1 MASLTTS
8 VHNGYKYT
16 GRLTYTNEIILIV
29 NNQKHYAAAISAFVI
44 WGFFSL
50 PLRALHNYTAG
61 EILYF
66 RIACSVIIL
75 LVIILGFRKAK
86 LKQDVKLLK
95 TYSVRERNR
104 IIALTL
110 GGAVLLI
117 INWLVF
123 IYVINAV
130 NIKTA
135 SFSYF
140 ICPVLTAVLG
150 NFILKEKLTSLQWT
164 AVALCVVSCVLLG
177 LNSVLELG
185 YSFVVAI
192 SYALYL
198 VSQRKHYGFDRL
210 TILAIQ
216 MIFAL
221 SVLSVVYPVLVNTAP
236 ETPFFYGMI
245 AIVAGVFTVLPL
257 FLNLYALNRINSAT
271 VGILLYINPMMNFAI
286 AFFVFQEGITEL
298 QVIGYGIILIAL
310 VLFNYP
316 NLVKLKIK
324 VKG

>member
-1 MASLTTS
+1 MDT
-8 VHNGYKYT
+8 
-16 GRLTYTNEIILIV
+16 R
-29 NNQKHYAAAISAFVI
+29 KHYAAAISAFVV

-50 PLRALHNYTAG
+50 PLRALNEYTAG

-75 LVIILGFRKAK
+75 LSITLGFRKTEIRQDAQR
-86 LKQDVKLLK
+86 LKEFP
-95 TYSVRERNR
+95 SRERNQ

-110 GGAVLLI
+110 AGALLLI
-117 INWLVF
+117 VNWLIF
-123 IYVINAV
+123 IYVINHI

-150 NFILKEKLTSLQWT
+150 NFILKERLTSLQWM
-164 AVALCVVSCVLLG
+164 AVALCVISCILLG

-185 YSFVVAI
+185 YSFAVAI

-198 VSQRKHYGFDRL
+198 VSQRKNYGFDRL
-210 TILAIQ
+210 TVLAVQ
-216 MIFAL
+216 MVFAL
-221 SVLSVVYPVLVNTAP
+221 IVLTASYPWLVNAAP
-236 ETPFFYGMI
+236 ETFFFYGMI
-245 AIVAGVFTVLPL
+245 TIVAGVFTVLPL

-286 AFFVFQEGITEL
+286 AFFIFHETVTRL
-298 QVIGYGIILIAL
+298 QVVGYLIILVAL

-316 NLVKLKIK
+316 NLRKLKAK
-324 VKG
+324 VSG

>member
-1 MASLTTS
+1 MD
-8 VHNGYKYT
+8 N
-16 GRLTYTNEIILIV
+16 R
-29 NNQKHYAAAISAFVI
+29 KHYAAAISAFTI

-50 PLRALHNYTAG
+50 PLRALHSYTAG

-75 LVIILGFRKAK
+75 LVIILGFRKAN
-86 LKQDVKLLK
+86 LREDVQRLQGLP
-95 TYSVRERNR
+95 SRERNQ

-110 GGAVLLI
+110 GGAALLI
-117 INWLVF
+117 VNWLIF
-123 IYVINAV
+123 IYVINAI

-150 NFILKEKLTSLQWT
+150 NFILKERLTSLQWT

-185 YSFVVAI
+185 YSFAVAI

-198 VSQRKHYGFDRL
+198 VSQRKNYGFDRL
-210 TILAIQ
+210 TVLAVQ

-221 SVLSVVYPVLVNTAP
+221 IVLSVAYPWLVDTAP
-236 ETPFFYGMI
+236 QTFFFYGMI
-245 AIVAGVFTVLPL
+245 AVVAGMFTVLPL
-257 FLNLYALNRINSAT
+257 FLNLFALNRINSAT

-286 AFFVFQEGITEL
+286 AFFIFHETITQL
-298 QVIGYGIILIAL
+298 QIVGYLIILVAL

-316 NLVKLKIK
+316 NLKKIK
-324 VKG
+324 TKITG

>member
-1 MASLTTS
+1 M
-8 VHNGYKYT
+8 
-16 GRLTYTNEIILIV
+16 
-29 NNQKHYAAAISAFVI
+29 NNNKHYAAAILAFVV

-50 PLRALHNYTAG
+50 PLRALRDYSAG

-66 RIACSVIIL
+66 RIACSVLILLIIL
-75 LVIILGFRKAK
+75 IGFRKAE
-86 LKQDVKLLK
+86 LRNDFLLFK
-95 TYSVRERNR
+95 SFASGQRNQ

-110 GGAVLLI
+110 GGSVLLI
-117 INWLVF
+117 FNWLIF
-123 IYVINAV
+123 IYVINAI

-150 NFILKEKLTSLQWT
+150 NFILKERLTSLQWT
-164 AVALCVVSCVLLG
+164 AVLLCVISCVLLG

-185 YSFVVAI
+185 YSFAVAI

-198 VSQRKHYGFDRL
+198 VSQRKNFGFDRL
-210 TILAIQ
+210 TILAGQ

-221 SVLSVVYPVLVNTAP
+221 IVLTVAYPWLVDAAP
-236 ETPFFYGMI
+236 VTFFFYEMI

-286 AFFVFQEGITEL
+286 AFFIFHETITQL
-298 QVIGYGIILIAL
+298 QLIGYIIILVAL

-316 NLVKLKIK
+316 NLKKFKAK
-324 VKG
+324 VSGS

>member
-1 MASLTTS
+1 M
-8 VHNGYKYT
+8 
-16 GRLTYTNEIILIV
+16 
-29 NNQKHYAAAISAFVI
+29 NNNKHYAAAISAFVV
-44 WGFFSL
+44 WGFFAL
-50 PLRALHNYTAG
+50 PLRALDDYTAG
-61 EILYF
+61 QILYF

-75 LVIILGFRKAK
+75 FVIILGFRKAE
-86 LKQDVKLLK
+86 LKQDVMRIKEFPA
-95 TYSVRERNR
+95 RERNQ

-110 GGAVLLI
+110 GGSALLI
-117 INWLVF
+117 VNWLIF
-123 IYVINAV
+123 IYVINAI

-150 NFILKEKLTSLQWT
+150 NFILKERLTSLQWT
-164 AVALCVVSCVLLG
+164 AVSLCAISCVLLG

-185 YSFVVAI
+185 YSFAIAI

-198 VSQRKHYGFDRL
+198 VSQRRNFGFDRL
-210 TILAIQ
+210 TVLAVQ

-221 SVLSVVYPVLVNTAP
+221 IVLTAAYPWLVNAAP
-236 ETPFFYGMI
+236 ETFFFYGMT

-257 FLNLYALNRINSAT
+257 FLNLFALNRINSAT

-286 AFFVFQEGITEL
+286 AFFIFHETVTQL
-298 QVIGYGIILIAL
+298 QVMGYVIILVAL

-316 NLVKLKIK
+316 NLKKLSAK
-324 VKG
+324 VSGSRSPLEA

>member
-1 MASLTTS
+1 M
-8 VHNGYKYT
+8 
-16 GRLTYTNEIILIV
+16 
-29 NNQKHYAAAISAFVI
+29 NNRKHYAAAISAFTV

-50 PLRALHNYTAG
+50 PLRALHEYTAG

-75 LVIILGFRKAK
+75 LVIILGFRKAE
-86 LKQDVKLLK
+86 LKKDVLRIKEFPAK
-95 TYSVRERNR
+95 ERSQ

-110 GGAVLLI
+110 GGAALLI
-117 INWLVF
+117 VNWLIF
-123 IYVINAV
+123 IYVINAI

-150 NFILKEKLTSLQWT
+150 NFILKERLIPLQWT

-185 YSFVVAI
+185 YSFAVAI

-198 VSQRKHYGFDRL
+198 VSQRKNFGFDRL
-210 TILAIQ
+210 TVLAVQ

-221 SVLSVVYPVLVNTAP
+221 IVLTVAYPWLVNDAP
-236 ETPFFYGMI
+236 ETLFFYGMI

-257 FLNLYALNRINSAT
+257 FLNLFALNRINSAT

-286 AFFVFQEGITEL
+286 AFFIFHETITQL
-298 QVIGYGIILIAL
+298 QIIGYLIILVAL
-310 VLFNYP
+310 VLFNYF
-316 NLVKLKIK
+316 NLQKLKAK
-324 VKG
+324 VSG

>member
-1 MASLTTS
+1 L
-8 VHNGYKYT
+8 
-16 GRLTYTNEIILIV
+16 
-29 NNQKHYAAAISAFVI
+29 NNNKHYAAAISAFVV

-50 PLRALHNYTAG
+50 PLRALNAYTAG

-66 RIACSVIIL
+66 RIACSVLILFIIIL
-75 LVIILGFRKAK
+75 SFRKTELRQDMMR
-86 LKQDVKLLK
+86 LKEF
-95 TYSVRERNR
+95 SPGERNQ
-104 IIALTL
+104 IITLTL
-110 GGAVLLI
+110 GGAALLI
-117 INWLVF
+117 VNWLIF
-123 IYVINAV
+123 IYVINAI

-150 NFILKEKLTSLQWT
+150 NFILKERLTRLQWT
-164 AVALCVVSCVLLG
+164 AVALCVISCVLLG

-185 YSFVVAI
+185 YSFAVAI

-198 VSQRKHYGFDRL
+198 VSQRKNYGFDRL
-210 TILAIQ
+210 TVLAVQ

-221 SVLSVVYPVLVNTAP
+221 IVLSVSYTWLVKEAPVTF
-236 ETPFFYGMI
+236 FFYGMI

-286 AFFVFQEGITEL
+286 AFFIFHETITQL
-298 QVIGYGIILIAL
+298 QLIGYIIILVAL
-310 VLFNYP
+310 ILFNYP
-316 NLVKLKIK
+316 NLIKLKTK
-324 VKG
+324 VSGS